1 MPSLSFDPVAHVYDA
16 TRGYPTGV
24 AQQIAQSIAN
34 TVQATPHTK
43 FLEVGIGTG
52 RIAFPLAARGHMYT
66 GVDISE
72 RMVEQLEAKLAGYGW
87 QEQVQPWGSLPDEN
101 TSAAPLVRRFMQG
114 EQRASVRLVMADM
127 TALPFH
133 AASFDVAIAVHVFH
147 LVDDWQ
153 KALSEVLRVLH
164 PGGLF
169 LHCWDEHKVSDKRN
183 IAQTWESI
191 VRELGGDVRRSGAS
205 NAGIDVTRWLQE
217 HGLHP
222 QELRIVKWESAMTPR
237 QSLENI
243 TKRSWSR
250 TWMVPDDLFA
260 ASVQRLEQW
269 ANEQFGSDL
278 DAQRIQTHQFVISK
292 TQV

>member
-24 AQQIAQSIAN
+24 AQQIAQYIAG

-72 RMVEQLEAKLAGYGW
+72 RMVEQLEAKLADHRW

-114 EQRASVRLVMADM
+114 EQRASMRLVMAGM

-133 AASFDVAIAVHVFH
+133 SASFDLAISVHVLH
-147 LVDDWQ
+147 LVGVWQ
-153 KALSEVLRVLH
+153 EEFS
-164 PGGLF
+164 
-169 LHCWDEHKVSDKRN
+169 
-183 IAQTWESI
+183 
-191 VRELGGDVRRSGAS
+191 
-205 NAGIDVTRWLQE
+205 
-217 HGLHP
+217 
-222 QELRIVKWESAMTPR
+222 
-237 QSLENI
+237 
-243 TKRSWSR
+243 
-250 TWMVPDDLFA
+250 
-260 ASVQRLEQW
+260 
-269 ANEQFGSDL
+269 
-278 DAQRIQTHQFVISK
+278 
-292 TQV
+292 